1 MQVLTDSKV
10 LITDAVMSP
19 FLYLFVSN
27 PVLIYSRILSTLNKF
42 RLLAANQ
49 LLHEAWIVLLP
60 VGIMNDKIHNPDVT
74 VAMSRPIKQR
84 MYT

>member
-42 RLLAANQ
+42 RLLAAN
-49 LLHEAWIVLLP
+49 HEAWIVLLP